1 MTTTIDNVTCAACG
15 LVCEEITL
23 RIDKQQIVEVK
34 NACPLCTARL
44 KGRSLDE
51 GPQAKVDGH
60 DVSQSVAIERAAEF
74 LAEAKSPLLYG
85 LSGSTVETQR
95 AAVALADHL
104 GATIDPAIPAFHRD
118 AIVAL
123 QSVGISTCTLGEIK
137 QRADVVVLWG
147 ADPERTHPEL
157 SKRFLAPTGRFFAGN
172 RRIISINSTFEQK
185 DDLTFNIGHEN
196 VLAAIVTIR
205 AIVAGIEIEPK
216 TIAGIDVE
224 KLKQLTSWLQEVNY
238 SAVLFGPGIG
248 GQAEIKSLFLLVR
261 QLNNRSRSVAVGLG
275 GTQIE
280 NVLAWQTG
288 YPCGVNFALGYPR
301 YDPYAYSAN
310 AVLEQGEADAVV
322 ILGSESLECLSPA
335 VRERLKTLPSI
346 LLDDTGQSPSFAPT
360 VQITTT
366 TPGVHSGGTIF
377 RMDGVPL
384 KLRAICD
391 SGLPTAASI
400 LSAIQQGVGS
410 SCV

>member
-1 MTTTIDNVTCAACG
+1 MTTTIDNVTSAACG

-23 RIDKQQIVEVK
+23 RIDKQRIVEVN

-51 GPQAKVDGH
+51 GPQFKVKGH
-60 DVSQSVAIERAAEF
+60 DVSQVVAIERAAEI
-74 LAEAKSPLLYG
+74 LADAKSPLIYG
-85 LSGSTVETQR
+85 LAGSTVETQR
-95 AAVALADHL
+95 AAVALADLL
-104 GATIDPAIPAFHRD
+104 GATIDPAIPTFHRD

-147 ADPERTHPEL
+147 AEPDKTHPRLFE
-157 SKRFLAPTGRFFAGN
+157 RFLHPPGTFFPGKRRF
-172 RRIISINSTFEQK
+172 ISIKSSFKQNV
-185 DDLTFNIGHEN
+185 DLTFNIDQKN
-196 VLAAIVTIR
+196 MLAAIVALR
-205 AIVAGIEIEPK
+205 AIVTGIEIEPK
-216 TIAGIDVE
+216 SVAGIDVDQ
-224 KLKQLTSWLQEVNY
+224 LKQFAEWLQEANY
-238 SAVLFGPGIG
+238 SAILFGPGIG
-248 GQAEIKSLFLLVR
+248 GQAEIESLFLLVR
-261 QLNNRSRSVAVGLG
+261 QLNNRSRCVTMGLG
-275 GTQIE
+275 GPQIE
-280 NVLAWQTG
+280 NVLTWQTG

-301 YDPYAYSAN
+301 YDPYAFSAN
-310 AVLEQGEADAVV
+310 VLLEREEVDA
-322 ILGSESLECLSPA
+322 ILIVGSQSIESLSPVARTKLSQ
-335 VRERLKTLPSI
+335 LPSI
-346 LLDDTGQSPSFAPT
+346 LLDDAGQAAVFAPT
-360 VQITTT
+360 AQIATALS
-366 TPGVHSGGTIF
+366 GVHTGGTVF